1 MHSSR
6 FHGVAS
12 ALNSA
17 VPCLATSWSHKYAE
31 LFKDYGMNDNVL
43 KLDDLQACVE
53 KVEAYLN
60 KDKNLSIR
68 QELEI
73 HIPQI
78 QNETREMWNTVWNI

>member
-1 MHSSR
+1 
-6 FHGVAS
+6 
-12 ALNSA
+12 
-17 VPCLATSWSHKYAE
+17 
-31 LFKDYGMNDNVL
+31 MNDNVL